1 MLSSSVLSY
10 PTKSVP
16 ITQTWN
22 STNYVQLWNTHVK
35 ACFLQKQKQKK
46 KTTVNPWLFGF
57 RLREMWFM
65 HLFIRSIYDCKSE
78 QT

>member
-46 KTTVNPWLFGF
+46 NYSKPLIIWIQTTWNVVYA
-57 RLREMWFM
+57 
-65 HLFIRSIYDCKSE
+65 FIY
-78 QT
+78 

>member
-35 ACFLQKQKQKK
+35 ACFPHKQKNYSKPLIIWMQ
-46 KTTVNPWLFGF
+46 TTQNVLYV
-57 RLREMWFM
+57 
-65 HLFIRSIYDCKSE
+65 FIY
-78 QT
+78 